1 MTISQAV
8 TQRIKELL
16 KQNNLT
22 QYKLE
27 QKACLSHDTIK
38 SIMKG
43 KTKGVNL
50 KTIISIADG
59 FDMNV
64 AQFLDCSI
72 FEYDNL
78 DMD

>member
-8 TQRIKELL
+8 AYRIYQLL
-16 KQNNLT
+16 QEKGLT

-27 QKACLSHDTIK
+27 QKACLSHDTLK

-43 KTKGVNL
+43 KAKGVNL
-50 KTIISIADG
+50 KTVIAIAEG
-59 FDMNV
+59 FGINV
-64 AQFLDCSI
+64 YEFLDSDL
-72 FEYDNL
+72 FLYNNL